1 MDVRFVPF
9 MFRIS
14 EQGTVPRLTSDQSTG
29 SQTSGFIQCRRES
42 DPFKKF
48 QHSDL
53 QSALLYQLGTNR
65 KLQHGGEDW
74 QLYDLTER
82 VLCILQDCNLC
93 YASQIYRG
101 SCSNFQI
108 ANTMS
113 SDQVHTEQTAQ
124 MSERHIFRL
133 TGPKC
138 GSVNHAYE
146 SILTH
151 IQKKRIKIKE
161 FQTNI

>member
-1 MDVRFVPF
+1 VINDRPFIPDKPEAPYLMMWQLRFRCEVWLLPMDGKASAGWCKRFVPF

-29 SQTSGFIQCRRES
+29 SQTSGFIQHRRES

-74 QLYDLTER
+74 
-82 VLCILQDCNLC
+82 
-93 YASQIYRG
+93 
-101 SCSNFQI
+101 
-108 ANTMS
+108 
-113 SDQVHTEQTAQ
+113 
-124 MSERHIFRL
+124 
-133 TGPKC
+133 
-138 GSVNHAYE
+138 
-146 SILTH
+146 
-151 IQKKRIKIKE
+151 
-161 FQTNI
+161 